1 MLQGAGW
8 QQQVAAAHRKTISR
22 AGRGLNTVGNTRAEL
37 STKAA
42 EAIWRR
48 IEGQPSPEYLKRVSP
63 SRAWWGT
70 RWHSQQHTPTQLF
83 PEYKSLRLSCGQNKC
98 FNNLI
103 VNHSNK

>member
-48 IEGQPSPEYLKRVSP
+48 IEGQPSPEYLRGSLLPVHGGALDGTHSSTHP
-63 SRAWWGT
+63 HSYSRNT
-70 RWHSQQHTPTQLF
+70 
-83 PEYKSLRLSCGQNKC
+83 
-98 FNNLI
+98 
-103 VNHSNK
+103 NH